1 MIDAITTALGTV
13 VSWFGTVI
21 SSIVSAPANGTGGEL
36 HALLPVFA
44 IGIAVTI
51 VFAVIGLIRRFT
63 WGA

>member
-1 MIDAITTALGTV
+1 MIEAITDALGTV

-21 SSIVSAPANGTGGEL
+21 SSVVNAPANGTGGEL

-44 IGIAVTI
+44 IGVAVTV

>member
-1 MIDAITTALGTV
+1 MIEAITQALTTV

-21 SSIVSAPANGTGGEL
+21 TSVTSSTGALAP
-36 HALLPVFA
+36 LLPVFA
-44 IGIAVTI
+44 IGVAVTI